1 MTSKGGCR
9 HVANSHLF
17 TDRRSSLRAYDLLG
31 ERGVT
36 ASPLADG
43 TWEVVMN
50 LDGSGP
56 ETLSIVLSAA
66 RDWLRTCAL
75 PGTRVSV
82 GAQTHSLAAESP
94 AAAAAV
100 A

>member
-1 MTSKGGCR
+1 MQIR
-9 HVANSHLF
+9 I
-17 TDRRSSLRAYDLLG
+17 SSPTAAAAFVLTDLLG

-43 TWEVVMN
+43 TWEVVTTLN
-50 LDGSGP
+50 GRGQ

-75 PGTRVSV
+75 PSTQVTI
-82 GAQTHSLAAESP
+82 GAQTHSIAAESP
-94 AAAAAV
+94 AAPAV
-100 A
+100 TQSAT

>member
-1 MTSKGGCR
+1 MSEIR
-9 HVANSHLF
+9 I
-17 TDRRSSLRAYDLLG
+17 SSPTAAAAFVLTDLLG

-36 ASPLADG
+36 ATPQADG
-43 TWEVVMN
+43 TWDVLVT

-75 PGTRVSV
+75 PGTQVSV
-82 GAQTHSLAAESP
+82 GARTHSLAAETLAP
-94 AAAAAV
+94 AAV
-100 A
+100 T

>member
-1 MTSKGGCR
+1 MSQIR
-9 HVANSHLF
+9 I
-17 TDRRSSLRAYDLLG
+17 SSPTAAAAFVLIELLG

-36 ASPLADG
+36 ARPLADG
-43 TWEVVMN
+43 TWEIVTT

-56 ETLSIVLSAA
+56 ETLSTVLSAA

-82 GAQTHSLAAESP
+82 GAQTHALRAESSATP
-94 AAAAAV
+94 AV
-100 A
+100 T

>member
-1 MTSKGGCR
+1 MSQIR
-9 HVANSHLF
+9 I
-17 TDRRSSLRAYDLLG
+17 SSPTAAAAVVLADLLSK
-31 ERGVT
+31 RGVT
-36 ASPLADG
+36 ASPGADG

-66 RDWLRTCAL
+66 RDWLRICAL
-75 PGTRVSV
+75 SGTEVSI
-82 GAQTHSLAAESP
+82 GAETHSLAAESP
-94 AAAAAV
+94 EAAAV

>member
-1 MTSKGGCR
+1 MSQIR
-9 HVANSHLF
+9 I
-17 TDRRSSLRAYDLLG
+17 SSPTAAAAFVLTDLLG

-43 TWEVVMN
+43 TWEVAMTLN
-50 LDGSGP
+50 GSGP

-82 GAQTHSLAAESP
+82 GAQTHSLANKGP

>member
-1 MTSKGGCR
+1 MSQIR
-9 HVANSHLF
+9 I
-17 TDRRSSLRAYDLLG
+17 SSPTAAAAFVLIELLG

-36 ASPLADG
+36 ASPVADG
-43 TWEVVMN
+43 TWEVAVN

-56 ETLSIVLSAA
+56 ERLSIVLSAA

-75 PGTRVSV
+75 PGTRVSI

-94 AAAAAV
+94 AAAAALT
-100 A
+100 

>member
-1 MTSKGGCR
+1 MSQIR
-9 HVANSHLF
+9 I
-17 TDRRSSLRAYDLLG
+17 SSPTAAATFVLVELLG

-36 ASPLADG
+36 AEAEG
-43 TWEVVMN
+43 TWEVAMN

-75 PGTRVSV
+75 SGTRVSV
-82 GAQTHSLAAESP
+82 GAQTHSLANETP
-94 AAAAAV
+94 AAAAALT
-100 A
+100 